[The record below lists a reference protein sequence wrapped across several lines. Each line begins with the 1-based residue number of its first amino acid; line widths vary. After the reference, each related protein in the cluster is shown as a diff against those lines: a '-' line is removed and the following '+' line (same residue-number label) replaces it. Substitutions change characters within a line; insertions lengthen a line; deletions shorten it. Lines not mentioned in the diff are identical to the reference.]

1 MSPLIFRIAIP
12 APVFRSFDYR
22 APVPLDQAV
31 RPGMRIRVPFAGRHC
46 VGVLLAITDAT
57 EVPAAKLKMAH
68 AVLDVEALI
77 TPDIMALAHWA
88 AEYYHYPI
96 GEVLAS
102 VLPPA
107 LRTSK
112 KPLERPS
119 AWVFTALG
127 RAALASDLKR
137 APTQLAVF
145 HALRSCGDQ
154 PVTDETLEAL
164 LVSVDRRALRALVAR
179 GWIEQVE
186 HIEAEVTSATAVS
199 TAPLPS
205 LTVAQEHAVD
215 VLREGYGRFFPCLLD
230 GVTGSGKTEVYL
242 RIIADVVARGEQ
254 ALVLVP
260 EIGLTPQLVQRFHH
274 RFQVPIAVL
283 HSNLSGDDRASAW
296 LDACQGRSPII
307 LGTRSAVFT
316 PIPRLGVIIVDE
328 EHDSSFKQQEGFRY
342 HGRDVAV
349 KRAKLAGIPIVLGSA
364 TPALD
369 TLYNA
374 RQAKYHYLN
383 LPSRV
388 GARAP
393 TLELVDIRGHKLR
406 DGLSPNVLL
415 QVTEHLGRDAQ
426 VLVFINR
433 RGYAPTLLCHDCGWV
448 AQCQR
453 CDARMTLHQ
462 QDQCL
467 RCHHCGAERPI
478 PQHCPECSCRAL
490 VPLGQGTERVD
501 DALRQQFSDVE
512 IIRIDRDTTRRRGSL
527 EALFQRLQHGR
538 RQILVGTQLLA
549 KGHHFPNITLVII
562 INADQ
567 GLFSTDFRAGERL
580 AQTIIQVAGR
590 AGRAEQ
596 PGHVI
601 IQTHHPEHPLLH
613 RLLRD
618 GYGGFAESALEERHA
633 TRFPPFTAL
642 VILRAEASHE
652 QAPLRFLDS
661 ARRQFMAAEAESTIH
676 VMGPIAAPMR
686 KRAGRYRAQLIFQ
699 SQNRAVLQRKL
710 SNWVRA
716 LDSLPD
722 ARRVRWSLDVDP
734 QDMF

>member
-12 APVFRSFDYR
+12 APVYRSFDYL
-22 APVPLDQAV
+22 APDSLAIAV
-31 RPGMRIRVPFAGRHC
+31 MPGMRVRVPFAGRHC
-46 VGVLLAITDAT
+46 VGVVLAVTNT
-57 EVPAAKLKMAH
+57 TNVPTVKLKFAE
-68 AVLDVEALI
+68 AVLDVEPLI
-77 TPDIMALAHWA
+77 TPAILELACWA

-112 KPLERPS
+112 KSLQRPM
-119 AWVFTALG
+119 AWAITATG
-127 RAALASDLKR
+127 LASTESELKR
-137 APTQLAVF
+137 APAQLAVF
-145 HALRSCGDQ
+145 RALRNCLHQ

-164 LVSVDRRALRALVAR
+164 FAPVDRRALRALMTR
-179 GWIEQVE
+179 GWIERVE
-186 HIEAEVTSATAVS
+186 QKAHMITHATVAP
-199 TAPLPS
+199 TALPPPL
-205 LTVAQEHAVD
+205 TAAQEHAVT
-215 VLREGYGRFFPCLLD
+215 VLRAAYGRFFPCLLD
-230 GVTGSGKTEVYL
+230 GVTGSGKTEVYM
-242 RIIADVVARGEQ
+242 RIIAEVLARGDQ

-260 EIGLTPQLVQRFHH
+260 EIGLTPQLVQRFHL

-283 HSNLSGDDRASAW
+283 HSNLTGDDRVRAW

-328 EHDSSFKQQEGFRY
+328 EHDSSLKQQEGFRY

-349 KRAKLAGIPIVLGSA
+349 KRAKSAGVPIVLGSA

-374 RQAKYHYLN
+374 RLSRYHYLC
-383 LPSRV
+383 LPTRV
-388 GARAP
+388 GASAP

-406 DGLSPNVLL
+406 DGLSPKVLL
-415 QVTEHLGRDAQ
+415 QVTEHLGREGQ

-448 AQCQR
+448 APCQR

-467 RCHHCGAERPI
+467 RCHHCGSEAPI
-478 PQHCPECSCRAL
+478 PQNCPQCSCGTL
-490 VPLGQGTERVD
+490 VPVGQGTERVD
-501 DALRQQFSDVE
+501 DALRQHFSDVE

-549 KGHHFPNITLVII
+549 KGHHFPNITLVIV

-567 GLFSTDFRAGERL
+567 GLFSTDFRASERL

-601 IQTHHPEHPLLH
+601 IQTHHPEHPLLQ

-618 GYGGFAESALEERHA
+618 GYAGFAESALEERNA
-633 TRFPPFTAL
+633 THFPPFTAL
-642 VILRAEASHE
+642 AILRAEASLE
-652 QAPLRFLDS
+652 QAPVQFLDS
-661 ARRQFMAAEAESTIH
+661 ARRQFMASHADSSIK

-686 KRAGRYRAQLIFQ
+686 KRAGRFRSQLILQ
-699 SQNRAVLQRKL
+699 SQNRAVLQRGL
-710 SNWVRA
+710 SNWVKE
-716 LDSLPD
+716 LDTLPD
-722 ARRVRWSLDVDP
+722 ARRVRWSLDIDP